1 MDGAGESVVGLDLKG
16 YEGRA
21 NEFKQSHEL
30 IAGSRREMGIII
42 RRLIIIVGGGGG
54 GGGRLIS
61 FHQSAKVSPAQ
72 RGTAAHAGEHFFGN
86 GNLQDGVEPI
96 FFVVVGAELPHIYLL
111 RKRKKE
117 PPVT

>member
-42 RRLIIIVGGGGG
+42 RRLIIVGGGG
-54 GGGRLIS
+54 
-61 FHQSAKVSPAQ
+61 
-72 RGTAAHAGEHFFGN
+72 
-86 GNLQDGVEPI
+86 
-96 FFVVVGAELPHIYLL
+96 
-111 RKRKKE
+111 
-117 PPVT
+117 